1 MQKTSSYSKAYVE
14 ILEIINTMGEEF
26 KNKVPTKLLNLF
38 EEKKD
43 PNYIFDL
50 SKVQNTDKQVF
61 MDETIGLLSLLEL
74 KYWAND
80 EEKEMLTKALK
91 ENEIKYQK
99 ELREKYNPDDIFK
112 NDKPQ
117 KADTKIEDIKQEK
130 ENAQIIEHKETIFTK
145 IKNWFKSVFSK

>member
-1 MQKTSSYSKAYVE
+1 MQKTSSYAKAYVE
-14 ILEIINTMGEEF
+14 ILEIINNMGEEYR
-26 KNKVPTKLLNLF
+26 NKVPEKLLNLF

-43 PNYIFDL
+43 PNYTFDL
-50 SKVQNTDKQVF
+50 SKIQITDKKVF
-61 MDETIGLLSLLEL
+61 LDETIGLLSLLEL

-80 EEKEMLTKALK
+80 EEREFLTKALK

-112 NDKPQ
+112 NDKTQ
-117 KADTKIEDIKQEK
+117 KADAKIDNIKEEK
-130 ENAQIIEHKETIFTK
+130 ENAQIVEHKETIFTK